1 MSASLI
7 SKTQDS
13 LIIQLEI
20 PLSKSM
26 LEGESWIQDALND
39 AGTLAT
45 GELLKQFDT
54 DGSAIELGSI
64 KMTSKGLVN
73 KQYQTPHG
81 VTEVSRHVYQTSR
94 SDVSPRIYH
103 SRANSD

>member
-7 SKTQDS
+7 SKNQDR
-13 LIIQLEI
+13 LIIQIEI
-20 PLSKSM
+20 PLGKSM
-26 LEGESWIQDALND
+26 LEGESWIQDALNE

-54 DGSAIELGSI
+54 DGSPIEIGSF
-64 KMTSKGLVN
+64 KMTSKGLVT

-81 VTEVSRHVYQTSR
+81 VAEVARHVYQSQK
-94 SDVSPRIYH
+94 VAQLFVH
-103 SRANSD
+103 